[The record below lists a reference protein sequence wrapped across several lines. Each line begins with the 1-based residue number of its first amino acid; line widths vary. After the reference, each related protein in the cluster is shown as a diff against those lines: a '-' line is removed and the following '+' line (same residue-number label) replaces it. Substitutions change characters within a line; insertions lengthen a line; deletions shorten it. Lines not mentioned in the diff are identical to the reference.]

1 MSLKPL
7 SFREIEEQTGDIY
20 EAVVV
25 MERRAKQI
33 LRDRL
38 VEKIIKEE
46 ESREMGVF
54 DEVPDEIDPETY
66 QEVEKVTTVAI
77 EEFINGGLTWHK
89 YQQDL
94 EK

>member
-7 SFREIEEQTGDIY
+7 SFRQIEEQTGDIY

-46 ESREMGVF
+46 ESRDMGVF

-66 QEVEKVTTVAI
+66 QEVEKVTTEAI
-77 EEFINGGLTWHK
+77 EEFINGDLKWDKHP
-89 YQQDL
+89 QDS

>member
-7 SFREIEEQTGDIY
+7 SFRQIEEQTGDIY

-38 VEKIIKEE
+38 AEKIIKEE

-77 EEFINGGLTWHK
+77 EEFINGNLTWHK
-89 YQQDL
+89 YPQDS

>member
-1 MSLKPL
+1 M
-7 SFREIEEQTGDIY
+7 SFREIEEQRGDIY

-66 QEVEKVTTVAI
+66 QDV
-77 EEFINGGLTWHK
+77 
-89 YQQDL
+89 
-94 EK
+94 

>member
-7 SFREIEEQTGDIY
+7 SFRELEEQTGDIY

-77 EEFINGGLTWHK
+77 EEFINGDLTWHK
-89 YQQDL
+89 YPQDS

>member
-7 SFREIEEQTGDIY
+7 SFSQMEEQTGDIY

-77 EEFINGGLTWHK
+77 EEFITGGLTWHK
-89 YQQDL
+89 HPQDS

>member
-1 MSLKPL
+1 MSLKPV
-7 SFREIEEQTGDIY
+7 SFREIEEQTGDMY

-38 VEKIIKEE
+38 VEKSIKEE

-66 QEVEKVTTVAI
+66 QEAEKVTTVAI
-77 EEFINGGLTWHK
+77 EEFINGDLTWHK
-89 YQQDL
+89 HPQDS

>member
-7 SFREIEEQTGDIY
+7 SFRQIEEQTGDIY

-89 YQQDL
+89 YPQDS

>member
-77 EEFINGGLTWHK
+77 EEFINGDLTWHK
-89 YQQDL
+89 YPQDS

>member
-1 MSLKPL
+1 MSLKPV

-46 ESREMGVF
+46 ESRDMGVF

-77 EEFINGGLTWHK
+77 EEFINGNLTWHQ
-89 YQQDL
+89 YPQDS

>member
-46 ESREMGVF
+46 ESKEMGVF

-77 EEFINGGLTWHK
+77 EEFINGSLTWHK
-89 YQQDL
+89 YPQDL

>member
-1 MSLKPL
+1 MSLKPV
-7 SFREIEEQTGDIY
+7 SFREIEEQTVDMY

-77 EEFINGGLTWHK
+77 EEFINGDLTWHK
-89 YQQDL
+89 HPQDS

>member
-7 SFREIEEQTGDIY
+7 SFRQMEEQTGDIY

-77 EEFINGGLTWHK
+77 EEFINGDLTWDK
-89 YQQDL
+89 RPQDS

>member
-7 SFREIEEQTGDIY
+7 SFRQMEEQTGDIY

-46 ESREMGVF
+46 ESRDMGVF

-77 EEFINGGLTWHK
+77 EEFINGDLTWHK
-89 YQQDL
+89 HPKDS
-94 EK
+94 E

>member
-1 MSLKPL
+1 MSLKPV
-7 SFREIEEQTGDIY
+7 SFREIEEQTVDMY

-38 VEKIIKEE
+38 VEKIIIEE

-77 EEFINGGLTWHK
+77 EEFINGDLTWHK
-89 YQQDL
+89 HPQDS

>member
-1 MSLKPL
+1 MSLKPV
-7 SFREIEEQTGDIY
+7 SFREIEEQTVDMY

-66 QEVEKVTTVAI
+66 QEVEKVTTEAI
-77 EEFINGGLTWHK
+77 EEFITGGLTWHK
-89 YQQDL
+89 HPQDS

>member
-7 SFREIEEQTGDIY
+7 SFRQIEEQTGDIY

-38 VEKIIKEE
+38 VEKSIKEE
-46 ESREMGVF
+46 ESRDMGVF

-77 EEFINGGLTWHK
+77 EEFINGDLTWHK
-89 YQQDL
+89 YPQDSG
-94 EK
+94 K

>member
-77 EEFINGGLTWHK
+77 EEFINGDLTWHK
-89 YQQDL
+89 YPQDL

>member
-1 MSLKPL
+1 MSLKPV
-7 SFREIEEQTGDIY
+7 SFRELEEQTGDIY

-77 EEFINGGLTWHK
+77 EEFINGDLTWHK
-89 YQQDL
+89 YPQDS

>member
-7 SFREIEEQTGDIY
+7 SFRELEEQTGDIY

-46 ESREMGVF
+46 ESSEMGVF

-89 YQQDL
+89 YPQDL

>member
-1 MSLKPL
+1 MSLKTL
-7 SFREIEEQTGDIY
+7 SFREIEEQTDDIY

-89 YQQDL
+89 YPQDS

>member
-7 SFREIEEQTGDIY
+7 SFRQIEEQTGDIY

-46 ESREMGVF
+46 ESRDMGVF

-77 EEFINGGLTWHK
+77 EEFINGDLTWHK
-89 YQQDL
+89 HPQDSG
-94 EK
+94 K

>member
-66 QEVEKVTTVAI
+66 QEVEKVTTLAI

-89 YQQDL
+89 YPQDL

>member
-7 SFREIEEQTGDIY
+7 SFRQIEEQTGDIY

-46 ESREMGVF
+46 ESRDMGVF

-77 EEFINGGLTWHK
+77 EEFIIIWRRNF
-89 YQQDL
+89 YSIIFR
-94 EK
+94 

>member
-7 SFREIEEQTGDIY
+7 SFRQIEEQTGDIY

-46 ESREMGVF
+46 ESRDMGVF

-77 EEFINGGLTWHK
+77 EEFITGGLTWHK
-89 YQQDL
+89 HPQDS

>member
-7 SFREIEEQTGDIY
+7 SFRQIEEQTGDIY

-38 VEKIIKEE
+38 AEKIIKEE
-46 ESREMGVF
+46 ESRDMGVF

-77 EEFINGGLTWHK
+77 EEFINGNLTWHK
-89 YQQDL
+89 YPQDS

>member
-89 YQQDL
+89 YPQDL

>member
-77 EEFINGGLTWHK
+77 EEFITGGLTWYK
-89 YQQDL
+89 YPQDS

>member
-7 SFREIEEQTGDIY
+7 SFRQIEEQTGDIY

-77 EEFINGGLTWHK
+77 EEFINGDLTWHK
-89 YQQDL
+89 YPQDS

>member
-7 SFREIEEQTGDIY
+7 SFRQIEEQTGDIY

-46 ESREMGVF
+46 ESRDMGVF
-54 DEVPDEIDPETY
+54 DEAPDEIDPETY

-77 EEFINGGLTWHK
+77 EEFINGDLTWDKHP
-89 YQQDL
+89 QDS

>member
-7 SFREIEEQTGDIY
+7 SFRQIEEQTGDIY

-46 ESREMGVF
+46 ESRDMGVF
-54 DEVPDEIDPETY
+54 DEAPDEIDPETY

-77 EEFINGGLTWHK
+77 EEFINGDLKWDKHP
-89 YQQDL
+89 QDS

>member
-7 SFREIEEQTGDIY
+7 SFRQIEEQTGDIY

-46 ESREMGVF
+46 ENMDMGVF
-54 DEVPDEIDPETY
+54 DEAPDEIDPETY

-77 EEFINGGLTWHK
+77 EEFINGDLTWDKHP
-89 YQQDL
+89 QDS

>member
-38 VEKIIKEE
+38 VEKIIIEE

-77 EEFINGGLTWHK
+77 EEFITGGLTWHK
-89 YQQDL
+89 HPQDS

>member
-7 SFREIEEQTGDIY
+7 SFRELEEQTGDIY

-77 EEFINGGLTWHK
+77 EEFITGGLTWHK
-89 YQQDL
+89 HPQDS

>member
-7 SFREIEEQTGDIY
+7 SFRQMEEQTGDIY

-38 VEKIIKEE
+38 AEKIIKEE

-77 EEFINGGLTWHK
+77 EEFINGDLTWDKHP
-89 YQQDL
+89 QDS